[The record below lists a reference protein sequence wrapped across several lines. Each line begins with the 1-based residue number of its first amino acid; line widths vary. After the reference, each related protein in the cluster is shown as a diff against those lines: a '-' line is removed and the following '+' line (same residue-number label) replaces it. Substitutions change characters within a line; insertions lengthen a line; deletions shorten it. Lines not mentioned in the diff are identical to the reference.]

1 MPKKIN
7 WKLLIFSVSLLL
19 LLITV
24 YSYLNGGVKHDSDK
38 PTAAT
43 VVIELA
49 HKTGDWF
56 HRTGEKI
63 HDKFE
68 EWQYERSLKRALK
81 TIPERIAEETVKT
94 VYIKNIDFHLAK
106 YSPELL
112 ITDADYEDPVDIL
125 IPTGVVVPQSVDG
138 TDFRPSK
145 ELVFATTEA
154 GLYESPAF
162 EGEPVRRTEMWE
174 EFLRVGISE
183 DCCYQLVSMSGELL
197 YGNGTNF
204 LRNREDMPLT
214 EDINLNEERV
224 SLDVKYISQFP
235 SLPNGC
241 EITSLATV
249 LKFYGYDED
258 KDALARDYLNKNE
271 VGKANFYKEFVGDP
285 GQRNSFGCYA
295 PVIVEAANAYLDS
308 AGSPMKAVDLTG
320 SSFEDLLLKVRE
332 GSPVIVWGAA
342 NISNEPVLSIEWI
355 VDGEYLVWKTNLHC
369 MVLIGY
375 DTREKTVIVSD
386 PMRGIKE
393 YDMAAFIKRYK
404 QFYSQAVVLD

>member
-7 WKLLIFSVSLLL
+7 WKLLIFSISVLI

-24 YSYLNGGVKHDSDK
+24 YSYVSGGISHDSDK
-38 PTAAT
+38 PTVAT
-43 VVIELA
+43 LLIEGA
-49 HKTGDWF
+49 HKTGEF
-56 HRTGEKI
+56 FEKVGEGI
-63 HDKFE
+63 HERYE
-68 EWQYERSLKRALK
+68 EWQYNRALK
-81 TIPERIAEETVKT
+81 AALKTLPSKIAKETVKT
-94 VYIKNIDFHLAK
+94 VYIKNIDFHLSK
-106 YSPELL
+106 FSDTELVL
-112 ITDADYEDPVDIL
+112 ATDYEAPVDIA
-125 IPTGVVVPQSVDG
+125 IPNGVVVPSSVDG
-138 TDFRPSK
+138 TDFRTSA
-145 ELVFATTEA
+145 EYVFASTEA
-154 GLYESPAF
+154 GLYGSPSF
-162 EGEPVRRTEMWE
+162 EGEPVRRAEVWE

-214 EDINLNEERV
+214 EEINLSKERV

-249 LKFYGYDED
+249 LKFYGYDID
-258 KDALARDYLNKNE
+258 KDALARDYLNKKE
-271 VGKANFYKEFVGDP
+271 VGKANFYKEFVGNP

-295 PVIVEAANAYLDS
+295 PVIVEAANAYLES
-308 AGSPMKAVDLTG
+308 AGSPMRATDLTG
-320 SSFEDLLLKVRE
+320 SSFEDLLIKVRE

-342 NISNEPVLSIEWI
+342 NINTEPALSIEWI

-369 MVLIGY
+369 MVLTGY
-375 DTREKTVIVSD
+375 DTEKNIVIVSD

-393 YDMAAFIKRYK
+393 YDMTAFIKRYK
-404 QFYSQAVVLD
+404 QFYSQAVILD